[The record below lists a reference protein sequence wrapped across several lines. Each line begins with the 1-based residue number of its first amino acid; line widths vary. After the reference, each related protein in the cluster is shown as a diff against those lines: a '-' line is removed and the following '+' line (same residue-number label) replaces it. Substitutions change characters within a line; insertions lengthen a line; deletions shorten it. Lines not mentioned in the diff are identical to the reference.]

1 MVARTHVAQF
11 MTIPSVKASSAEV
24 LTTFSAE
31 LRDCIAALE
40 SCNVKLQSDTDLD
53 RILATIPTDLGEKC
67 GRKCDKLDRRLT
79 LIDFDIWLEMQ
90 NAKGRAFGVLHCELS
105 SNRKGD
111 RNELIGL
118 RGRSDKMVGQ
128 RRINVTALQSA

>member
-1 MVARTHVAQF
+1 MYENPQMVARTHVAQF
-11 MTIPSVKASSAEV
+11 MTIPSVKGSSAEV

-67 GRKCDKLDRRLT
+67 GRKCECK
-79 LIDFDIWLEMQ
+79 
-90 NAKGRAFGVLHCELS
+90 N
-105 SNRKGD
+105 
-111 RNELIGL
+111 
-118 RGRSDKMVGQ
+118 
-128 RRINVTALQSA
+128 